1 MQLKKKIAIAF
12 LAATLTPIY
21 VAAQEK
27 EFAVRVVS
35 REQKEIKV
43 KTKGAGGW
51 TQKTLSV
58 DSKTKGIENAK
69 EGAKVT
75 VKYTEK
81 DGQLKAIEINPR

>member
-43 KTKGAGGW
+43 KTKGVGGW
-51 TQKTLSV
+51 TQK
-58 DSKTKGIENAK
+58 DS
-69 EGAKVT
+69 
-75 VKYTEK
+75 
-81 DGQLKAIEINPR
+81 

>member
-1 MQLKKKIAIAF
+1 MQLKKKIAIVF
-12 LAATLTPIY
+12 LAPTLTPIY

-35 REQKEIKV
+35 RGQKEIKV
-43 KTKGAGGW
+43 KTKGVGGW

-69 EGAKVT
+69 EGGKVT
-75 VKYTEK
+75 VSI
-81 DGQLKAIEINPR
+81 LKRTVS